1 MIHSSRHASFT
12 ARLAAPR
19 PHQDS
24 FEGIEVGRLV
34 AQFSQKAFSVEFYKL
49 IPADF
54 TKWLFEPRKRRSLHP
69 FDHVVGRFQTMGV
82 HLQSHVLVVETK
94 LVLDLRVL
102 FRREDVLSDRVGR
115 WIGE

>member
-1 MIHSSRHASFT
+1 
-12 ARLAAPR
+12 
-19 PHQDS
+19 
-24 FEGIEVGRLV
+24 
-34 AQFSQKAFSVEFYKL
+34 
-49 IPADF
+49 
-54 TKWLFEPRKRRSLHP
+54 
-69 FDHVVGRFQTMGV
+69 MGV